1 MSSDTFGEV
10 LRVTTFGESHG
21 AALGAVLDG
30 VPAGIPIDVDFIRS
44 ELARRRPGQSN
55 LTTRRNE
62 SDEPEVLSGVF
73 EGVSTGTPLAILIRN
88 SDFRSKDYSN
98 IAGIFRPG
106 HADYGYFAKYGIR
119 DYRGGG
125 RSSGR
130 ETAARVAAGAVA
142 KLLLKDSGIR
152 ITAFT
157 LSVGNVVASEFDEA
171 EIEKNPVRCADARAA
186 ELMAEEIKKA
196 MSERDSVGGVV
207 ECRIKNVPAGLGE
220 PVFDKLDAV
229 LAHAMMSIGG
239 VKAIEFG
246 DGFRAVLSRGSENND
261 QSDGCNYLSNHAG
274 GICGG
279 ITNGN
284 DIIFRIAVK
293 PTPSIALKQHTFDVS
308 GNAVECEIKG
318 RHDPCLCPRIVPV
331 VEAMTALVMADMV
344 LRSGLSRL
352 QCGE

>member
-1 MSSDTFGEV
+1 MDERSHVVNEENFTLKAENVSKSFGKKQVLSSCSIEIKSGKITGI
-10 LRVTTFGESHG
+10 LGPNGCGKTTFMKI
-21 AALGAVLDG
+21 ALG
-30 VPAGIPIDVDFIRS
+30 
-44 ELARRRPGQSN
+44 
-55 LTTRRNE
+55 
-62 SDEPEVLSGVF
+62 
-73 EGVSTGTPLAILIRN
+73 
-88 SDFRSKDYSN
+88 
-98 IAGIFRPG
+98 
-106 HADYGYFAKYGIR
+106 
-119 DYRGGG
+119 
-125 RSSGR
+125 
-130 ETAARVAAGAVA
+130 
-142 KLLLKDSGIR
+142 LLLKDSGIR

-246 DGFRAVLSRGSENND
+246 DGFRAALSRGSENND

-308 GNAVECEIKG
+308 GSAVECEIKG